1 MAISIPIISE
11 FVDTGVKKA
20 VKEFKQLETT
30 GEKAQFALKKAAL
43 PAAAA
48 MGALTVAMGDAVKA
62 AMEDEKAQQMLARQ
76 LKASTGATD
85 EQIKSVEKYITV
97 QGRNLGITD
106 DQLRP
111 ALAGLVRVTK
121 DVDEAQKA
129 TNLAMDIAA
138 AKGTSLETVTKA
150 MEKAYGGN
158 LNALAKLDPSV
169 RQMIKDGASLE
180 EVFATLQGTFSGAAK
195 EASNTAAGGFAKMKL
210 ALDETKESVGAA
222 LLPVIE
228 KALPILQDMAE
239 WAQDNPKAFTIIAGT
254 IAAVA
259 AAIMAVNIAMYANP
273 FTLIAVGIAA
283 LIAGIVVAYTK
294 FETFRNI
301 VKTVINGVAGYIE
314 FMANAWIKATNTIIR
329 GLNIINPFKDIPY
342 LGEIKLGRIGSEGSR
357 STVAAISAADMP
369 GATSG
374 AGGGAGSG
382 SGALPGMGAGVAQS
396 AASRATSAA
405 RSAVVV
411 PTGPDGYVG
420 PMGLPEISLGGL
432 SLAQI
437 DPSIGG
443 TRGMA
448 APDVT
453 INVNGGDPNAVVDA
467 LREYMRQN
475 GSIPIEV
482 SGVF

>member
-1 MAISIPIISE
+1 MAIEIPILST

-20 VKEFKQLETT
+20 IKEFKQLETT
-30 GEKAQFALKKAAL
+30 SEKAQFAIKKAAI

-62 AMEDEKAQQMLARQ
+62 AMEDEKAQQLLARQ

-85 EQIKSVEKYITV
+85 DQIKSVEKYITV

-210 ALDETKESVGAA
+210 ALDETKESIGAA
-222 LLPVIE
+222 LLPVIQ
-228 KALPILQDMAE
+228 KVLPYLQRAAE

-259 AAIMAVNIAMYANP
+259 TSIMAVNVAMALNP
-273 FTLIAVGIAA
+273 FGLIAVGIAA
-283 LIAGIVVAYTK
+283 LVTGITVAYTK
-294 FETFRNI
+294 FETFRSI
-301 VKTVINGVAGYIE
+301 VRTVVNGVASYIE
-314 FMANAWIKATNTIIR
+314 FMANAWVKATNTIIR
-329 GLNIINPFKDIPY
+329 GLNLINPFKDIPY
-342 LGEIKLGRIGSEGSR
+342 LGDVNLGRIGGDGGGSR
-357 STVAAISAADMP
+357 STVAAIAAADMP
-369 GATSG
+369 GG
-374 AGGGAGSG
+374 GGGAGSG

-411 PTGPDGYVG
+411 PSGPDGYVG

-432 SLAQI
+432 RLDQI

-443 TRGMA
+443 TRGMAA

-475 GSIPIEV
+475 GSVPITV
-482 SGVF
+482 SPF

>member
-1 MAISIPIISE
+1 MAIEIPILST

-20 VKEFKQLETT
+20 IKEFKQLETT
-30 GEKAQFALKKAAL
+30 GEKAQFALKKAAI

-85 EQIKSVEKYITV
+85 DQIKSVEKYITV

-121 DVDEAQKA
+121 DVDQAQKA

-210 ALDETKESVGAA
+210 ALDETKESIGAA
-222 LLPVIE
+222 LLPVIQ
-228 KALPILQDMAE
+228 KVLPYLQRAAE

-259 AAIMAVNIAMYANP
+259 TSIMAVNVAMALNP
-273 FTLIAVGIAA
+273 FGLIAVGIAA
-283 LIAGIVVAYTK
+283 LVAGITVAYTK
-294 FETFRNI
+294 FETFRSI
-301 VKTVINGVAGYIE
+301 VRTVVNGVAGYIE
-314 FMANAWIKATNTIIR
+314 FLANSWVKATNVIIR
-329 GLNIINPFKDIPY
+329 GLNLINPFGNIDTIDP
-342 LGEIKLGRIGSEGSR
+342 IKLGRLGSDGGTR
-357 STVAAISAADMP
+357 STVAAISAGDMP
-369 GATSG
+369 GAASAAAGGAVAGLG
-374 AGGGAGSG
+374 AGY
-382 SGALPGMGAGVAQS
+382 
-396 AASRATSAA
+396 ATSAA
-405 RSAVVV
+405 KKATSAAKSSVVV
-411 PTGPDGYVG
+411 PSGPDGYVG
-420 PMGLPEISLGGL
+420 PMGLPEVSLGGL
-432 SLAQI
+432 RLDQI

-443 TRGMA
+443 TRGMAA

-475 GSIPIEV
+475 GSVPITV
-482 SGVF
+482 SPF

>member
-30 GEKAQFALKKAAL
+30 GAKAQFALKKAAI

-62 AMEDEKAQQMLARQ
+62 AMEDEKAQQLLARQ

-85 EQIKSVEKYITV
+85 NQIKSVEKYITV

-210 ALDETKESVGAA
+210 ALDETKESIGAA
-222 LLPVIE
+222 LLPAIQKV
-228 KALPILQDMAE
+228 LPYLQRAAE

-254 IAAVA
+254 IAGVA
-259 AAIMAVNIAMYANP
+259 TAILAVNAAMALNP
-273 FTLIAVGIAA
+273 FGLIAVGIAA
-283 LIAGIVVAYTK
+283 LVTGITIAYTR

-301 VKTVINGVAGYIE
+301 VRAVINGVASYIE
-314 FMANAWIKATNTIIR
+314 FMANAWVKATNTIIR
-329 GLNIINPFKDIPY
+329 GLNLINPFKDIPY
-342 LGEIKLGRIGSEGSR
+342 LGDVKLGRIGGDGGGSR
-357 STVAAISAADMP
+357 STVAAISAGDMP
-369 GATSG
+369 G
-374 AGGGAGSG
+374 AGGGAGGG
-382 SGALPGMGAGVAQS
+382 SGAIPGLGAGVAQS

-411 PTGPDGYVG
+411 PKGPDGYVG

-432 SLAQI
+432 RLDQI

-443 TRGMA
+443 TLGMAA

-475 GSIPIEV
+475 GSIPITV
-482 SGVF
+482 SPF

>member
-1 MAISIPIISE
+1 MAINIPIVSE

-20 VKEFKQLETT
+20 IKEFKQLETT
-30 GEKAQFALKKAAL
+30 SEKAQFAIKKAAV

-48 MGALTVAMGDAVKA
+48 LGALTVAMGDAVKA
-62 AMEDEKAQQMLARQ
+62 AMEDEKSQQMLARQ
-76 LKASTGATD
+76 LKATTGATD
-85 EQIKSVEKYITV
+85 DQIKSVEKYITA

-111 ALAGLVRVTK
+111 ALAGLTRATK
-121 DVDEAQKA
+121 DITEAQNA

-158 LNALAKLDPSV
+158 LSALAKLDPSV
-169 RQMIKDGASLE
+169 REMIKGGATLE
-180 EVFATLQGTFSGAAK
+180 EVFAKLQGTFGGAAK

-210 ALDETKESVGAA
+210 ALDETKESIGAA
-222 LLPVIE
+222 LLPVIQ
-228 KALPILQDMAE
+228 KVLPYLQRAAQ

-259 AAIMAVNIAMYANP
+259 ASIMLVNVAMALNP
-273 FTLIAVGIAA
+273 FGLIMVGIAA
-283 LIAGIVVAYTK
+283 LVAGITIAYTK

-301 VKTVINGVAGYIE
+301 VRVVVNGVASYIE
-314 FMANAWIKATNTIIR
+314 FMANAWIKATNVIIR
-329 GLNIINPFKDIPY
+329 GLNLINPFKDIPS
-342 LGEIKLGRIGSEGSR
+342 LGEIKLGRLGSDGGSR

-369 GATSG
+369 GATS
-374 AGGGAGSG
+374 AGGTGSG
-382 SGALPGMGAGVAQS
+382 SGAIPGLGAGYATS
-396 AASRATSAA
+396 AAKKATSAA
-405 RSAVVV
+405 RNAVVV
-411 PTGPDGYVG
+411 PKGPDGYVG
-420 PMGLPEISLGGL
+420 PMGLPEISLANL

-443 TRGMA
+443 TAGMP

-475 GSIPIEV
+475 GSVPITV
-482 SGVF
+482 SPF

>member
-1 MAISIPIISE
+1 MAINIPIVSE

-20 VKEFKQLETT
+20 IKEFKQLETT
-30 GEKAQFALKKAAL
+30 GEKAQFALKKAAI

-85 EQIKSVEKYITV
+85 DQIKSVEKYITV

-210 ALDETKESVGAA
+210 ALDETKESIGAA
-222 LLPVIE
+222 LLPVIQ
-228 KALPILQDMAE
+228 KVLPYLQRAAE

-259 AAIMAVNIAMYANP
+259 TSIMAVNVAMALNP
-273 FTLIAVGIAA
+273 FGLIAVGIAA
-283 LIAGIVVAYTK
+283 LVAGITVAYTK
-294 FETFRNI
+294 FETFRSI
-301 VKTVINGVAGYIE
+301 VRTVVNGVAGYIE
-314 FMANAWIKATNTIIR
+314 FLANSWVKATNVIIR
-329 GLNIINPFKDIPY
+329 GLNLINPFGNIDTIDP
-342 LGEIKLGRIGSEGSR
+342 IKLGRLGSDGGTR
-357 STVAAISAADMP
+357 STVAAISAGDMP
-369 GATSG
+369 GAASAAAGGAVAGLG
-374 AGGGAGSG
+374 AGY
-382 SGALPGMGAGVAQS
+382 
-396 AASRATSAA
+396 ATSAA
-405 RSAVVV
+405 KKATSAAKSAVAT
-411 PTGPDGYVG
+411 PSGPDGWVG
-420 PMGLPEISLGGL
+420 VQGVPSISFENM

-437 DPSIGG
+437 DTSALAGI
-443 TRGMA
+443 TA
-448 APDVT
+448 TPDVN
-453 INVNGGDPNAVVDA
+453 INVNGGDPNAVVAA
-467 LREYMRQN
+467 LRTYMRQN
-475 GSIPIEV
+475 GSVPIRV
-482 SGVF
+482 GNAF

>member
-1 MAISIPIISE
+1 MAINIPIVSE

-20 VKEFKQLETT
+20 IKEFKQLETT
-30 GEKAQFALKKAAL
+30 GEKAQFAIKKAAV

-48 MGALTVAMGDAVKA
+48 LGALTVAMGDAVKA
-62 AMEDEKAQQMLARQ
+62 AIEDEKSQQMLARQ
-76 LKASTGATD
+76 LKATTGATD
-85 EQIKSVEKYITV
+85 DQIKSVEKYITA

-121 DVDEAQKA
+121 DVNEAQNA
-129 TNLAMDIAA
+129 ASLAMDIAA
-138 AKGTSLETVTKA
+138 AKGISLETASKA
-150 MEKAYGGN
+150 LEKAYGGN
-158 LNALAKLDPSV
+158 VAALAKLDPSV
-169 RQMIKDGASLE
+169 REMIKGGATLE
-180 EVFATLQGTFSGAAK
+180 EVFAKLQGTFGGAAK

-210 ALDETKESVGAA
+210 ALDETKESIGAA
-222 LLPVIE
+222 LLPIIQKV
-228 KALPILQDMAE
+228 LPYLQRAAE

-259 AAIMAVNIAMYANP
+259 ASIMLVNVAMALNP
-273 FTLIAVGIAA
+273 FGLIMVGIAA
-283 LIAGIVVAYTK
+283 LVAGITIAYTK

-301 VKTVINGVAGYIE
+301 VRVVVNGVASYIE
-314 FMANAWIKATNTIIR
+314 FMANAWIKATNVIIR
-329 GLNIINPFKDIPY
+329 GLNLINPFKDIPS
-342 LGEIKLGRIGSEGSR
+342 LGEIKLGRLGSDGGSR

-369 GATSG
+369 GATS
-374 AGGGAGSG
+374 AGGTGSG
-382 SGALPGMGAGVAQS
+382 SGAIPGLGAGYATS
-396 AASRATSAA
+396 AAKKATSAA

-411 PTGPDGYVG
+411 PKGPDGYVG
-420 PMGLPEISLGGL
+420 PMGLPEVSLANL

-443 TRGMA
+443 TAGMA

-475 GSIPIEV
+475 GSVPITV
-482 SGVF
+482 SPF